1 LRGPAAASLRTL
13 FDEQARRAA
22 TPSPATQPGGGIGSI
37 GSSGGVGGIGGAG
50 SGASTVGGVGGAA
63 GPSFTD
69 SLVRAIQQAN
79 EVQLQ
84 ADEMSRALAAG
95 QAAELHS
102 VMLAAEKA
110 NLALQFTLQV
120 RNKVI
125 EAYQEIMRVQV

>member
-1 LRGPAAASLRTL
+1 MSIGPLRGASAANLRALFEDAARRTGIAGPGQSNPAGQLGPSGPAA
-13 FDEQARRAA
+13 
-22 TPSPATQPGGGIGSI
+22 P
-37 GSSGGVGGIGGAG
+37 
-50 SGASTVGGVGGAA
+50 A

-69 SLVRAIQQAN
+69 SLVRAIGQAN
-79 EVQLQ
+79 QLQ
-84 ADEMSRALAAG
+84 LEADEMSRALAAG

-125 EAYQEIMRVQV
+125 EAYQEVMRVQV